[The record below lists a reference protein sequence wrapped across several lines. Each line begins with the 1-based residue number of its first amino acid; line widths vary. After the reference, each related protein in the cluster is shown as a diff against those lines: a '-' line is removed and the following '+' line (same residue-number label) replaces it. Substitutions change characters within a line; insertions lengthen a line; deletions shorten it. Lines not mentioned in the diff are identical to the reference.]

1 MQTEAFQQDLTPAL
15 ANAALHQAFAARRSA
30 AHEALRDWLGSVDP
44 RVRAFRRSVEREDDL
59 GPAMA
64 VVEHLQKDASDV
76 VVLGTGGSSLGA
88 QAIAQLSFW
97 GTAAASSAARTA
109 PRLHI
114 VDNLDGQTFRRFLS
128 GVDLRTTR
136 FHVVSKSG
144 GTAEP
149 LLHML
154 AAIAAIESAGGSKFL
169 KHHFAGE
176 AGPGQNPV
184 RQLLEEMGSPVL
196 EHDPELG
203 GRYTAFSTVGLVPAM
218 LAGVD
223 AAAFRDGGRRALAI
237 AMAGDMTS
245 ADGAALAVAAREAG
259 LSQQVMWNY
268 SDRLERFA
276 KWWRQLWA
284 ESLGKSGCG
293 TTPIDALGPVDQ
305 HSQLQLYLDGP
316 ADKLFTL
323 VCVPREQT
331 LSASSAWATRA
342 GLAAFA
348 GRDLSDVTHAQ
359 SLATAESLH
368 RGGRHVRT
376 LRLRAPL
383 DEAGLAALMVHFIL
397 ETLVAARL
405 WNVDPFGQPAVE
417 AGKQLTMQYLEA
429 GR

>member
-109 PRLHI
+109 PRLHL

-154 AAIAAIESAGGSKFL
+154 AAIEAIESAGGSKYL

-223 AAAFRDGGRRALAI
+223 AAAFRDAGRRALAM

-293 TTPIDALGPVDQ
+293 TTPVDALGPVDQ

-359 SLATAESLH
+359 SLATAESLQ
-368 RGGRHVRT
+368 RGGRPVRT

-383 DEAGLAALMVHFIL
+383 DEAGLAGLMVHFIL